1 MPVFWSE
8 QRAVDHDY
16 SQRLWLSEEC
26 MVLKR
31 KKEKDFFPDKVCPLV
46 FLKRNVSDPCT
57 IAVMAN
63 SQSVEVD
70 KINTFTA
77 R

>member
-1 MPVFWSE
+1 M
-8 QRAVDHDY
+8 HDA
-16 SQRLWLSEEC
+16 
-26 MVLKR
+26 LK
-31 KKEKDFFPDKVCPLV
+31 KKDKDFFLDKVCPLV

-57 IAVMAN
+57 MQLWPIVMAN
-63 SQSVEVD
+63 SQSVGVD

>member
-1 MPVFWSE
+1 MHG
-8 QRAVDHDY
+8 A
-16 SQRLWLSEEC
+16 
-26 MVLKR
+26 LK
-31 KKEKDFFPDKVCPLV
+31 KKEKDFFPDEVCPLV

-57 IAVMAN
+57 IIIMAN
-63 SQSVEVD
+63 SKSVGVD

>member
-1 MPVFWSE
+1 MHG
-8 QRAVDHDY
+8 A
-16 SQRLWLSEEC
+16 
-26 MVLKR
+26 LK

-57 IAVMAN
+57 IAAMAN
-63 SQSVEVD
+63 NQSVGVN

>member
-1 MPVFWSE
+1 MHG
-8 QRAVDHDY
+8 A
-16 SQRLWLSEEC
+16 
-26 MVLKR
+26 LK

-63 SQSVEVD
+63 NQSAGVD